1 MKFQEYFLIW
11 NGPQKVEIFNSLYYL
26 TLVLSYNPG
35 LHDVWE
41 LMWYQTED
49 KVKVKIYN
57 FRLILKDIRKS
68 IYVSEVHI
76 PFSTMP
82 LKPSSPCSIQLIQ
95 PFLSLRQNR
104 SHKTR
109 VTSLKS
115 INISAT
121 HTYNYFIFFS
131 FTLKNL
137 SFPLQVLVVQRCYSG
152 SFNLSPFL
160 VGSHM
165 ILFYKLSFFLT
176 QSLLY
181 IFLFFFLWFSFKV
194 GSGYPWVC
202 DSQWSGGLTVIPF
215 FYMEL
220 EHPGVSVSMGFL
232 QTILWRHGG
241 VTVRLIMFTFV
252 TSLKQ
257 TNTKSLLCFNSFH
270 SSNTNSQHF
279 KRHFY
284 LDCLQFSFPV
294 TPQFLTDS
302 LLPYDLSQ
310 NVFTKV
316 TNYFWF
322 PILNEEHSSSASFLS
337 FLKPLLLFCRE
348 RAN

>member
-1 MKFQEYFLIW
+1 
-11 NGPQKVEIFNSLYYL
+11 
-26 TLVLSYNPG
+26 
-35 LHDVWE
+35 
-41 LMWYQTED
+41 
-49 KVKVKIYN
+49 
-57 FRLILKDIRKS
+57 
-68 IYVSEVHI
+68 
-76 PFSTMP
+76 MP

-137 SFPLQVLVVQRCYSG
+137 SFPLQVLVVQRCCSG

-181 IFLFFFLWFSFKV
+181 IFLFFLWFSFKV

-202 DSQWSGGLTVIPF
+202 DSQ
-215 FYMEL
+215 
-220 EHPGVSVSMGFL
+220 
-232 QTILWRHGG
+232 
-241 VTVRLIMFTFV
+241 
-252 TSLKQ
+252 
-257 TNTKSLLCFNSFH
+257 
-270 SSNTNSQHF
+270 
-279 KRHFY
+279 
-284 LDCLQFSFPV
+284 
-294 TPQFLTDS
+294 
-302 LLPYDLSQ
+302 
-310 NVFTKV
+310 
-316 TNYFWF
+316 
-322 PILNEEHSSSASFLS
+322 
-337 FLKPLLLFCRE
+337 
-348 RAN
+348 